1 MKQGVQNVF
10 LMTGVGAM
18 LHFLVDGL
26 CACCLYL
33 MIDGGGMI
41 QLLGV
46 FMTYNVLAFLTQ
58 PLTGMLADRLRQRH
72 ILLMASVALLAIGV
86 AVASLS
92 SLSSLI
98 TSHHS
103 PLTTYHLPLISSI
116 LLGLGNSLFHVWG
129 GKEVALSTG
138 NGVCSLGVFVSTGA
152 FGLAV
157 GMLLHAWWMLYVLL
171 LLIALLAVVAVRM
184 PMAVALPVYPKK
196 SWLVWCFVLLM
207 MGFVVFRSFLG
218 EVFSAGVP
226 KGGIMVLVIG
236 GIAMLGKAG
245 GGWIARSIGL
255 KVVFLLAL
263 IGAVACVLLKDSVEG
278 LWLLGLLLING
289 TMAIT
294 LHWTNSVMP
303 GREGLA
309 FGLLAAALMP
319 GYLLAQLSGE
329 GLSVIPSL
337 LWTLLPTIVIELL
350 VLWLL
355 LERRAGVL
363 WSSVVVNI
371 LTNVPL
377 NLYVTFV
384 SGSVLT
390 IFVGE
395 LLVFVVEMLW
405 YWYFVGNWR
414 QATVYSFLCNGI
426 SFLIGLLA
434 QLVFLLF

>member
-1 MKQGVQNVF
+1 
-10 LMTGVGAM
+10 MTGVGAM

-33 MIDGGGMI
+33 MIDGGGMS

-86 AVASLS
+86 AVVSLS
-92 SLSSLI
+92 SPF
-98 TSHHS
+98 TSH
-103 PLTTYHLPLISSI
+103 LLPLISSI

-157 GMLLHAWWMLYVLL
+157 GMLLHAWWMLYVFL
-171 LLIALLAVVAVRM
+171 LLIALLTVVAVHM
-184 PMAVALPVYPKK
+184 PMAAALPVYPKK
-196 SWLVWCFVLLM
+196 SWIVWCFVLLM
-207 MGFVVFRSFLG
+207 MCFVVFRSFLG
-218 EVFSAGVP
+218 EVFTTGVA

-245 GGWIARSIGL
+245 GGWIARGIGL

-263 IGAVACVLLKDSVEG
+263 TGAVACVLLKGSVEG
-278 LWLLGLLLING
+278 LWLLGLLFING

-319 GYLLAQLSGE
+319 GYLLAQLSDE

-337 LWTLLPTIVIELL
+337 LWTLLPTIVIELS

-355 LERRAGVL
+355 LERQADVL

>member
-1 MKQGVQNVF
+1 MKRGVQNVF
-10 LMTGVGAM
+10 LMTGVGTV

-33 MIDGGGMI
+33 MIDGGGMSL
-41 QLLGV
+41 LLGV

-58 PLTGMLADRLRQRH
+58 PLTGMLADRLHQRH
-72 ILLMASVALLAIGV
+72 ILLMASVALLAMGV
-86 AVASLS
+86 AIVSLS
-92 SLSSLI
+92 SIIFFHL
-98 TSHHS
+98 S
-103 PLTTYHLPLISSI
+103 PLTSYHLPLISSI
-116 LLGLGNSLFHVWG
+116 LLGMGNSLFHVWG

-138 NGVCSLGVFVSTGA
+138 NDVCSLGIFVSTGA

-157 GMLLHAWWMLYVLL
+157 GILLHAWWLLYVFL

-184 PMAVALPVYPKK
+184 PIAAALSEYPKK
-196 SWLVWCFVLLM
+196 SWFVWCIVLLL

-218 EVFSAGVP
+218 EVFTAGVA
-226 KGGIMVLVIG
+226 KGGMIVLVIG
-236 GIAMLGKAG
+236 GVAMLGKAG

-255 KVVFLLAL
+255 KVFFLLAL
-263 IGAVACVLLKDSVEG
+263 AGAVACLVLKGSVEG

-294 LHWTNSVMP
+294 LYWINSVMP

-329 GLSVIPSL
+329 GYSVIPSL
-337 LWTLLPTIVIELL
+337 LWTLLPTIVIELS

-355 LERRAGVL
+355 LERRADVL

-371 LTNVPL
+371 LTNIPL

-395 LLVFVVEMLW
+395 LLVFVVEALW